1 MEIMKGLIEMLQNYS
16 IHFCLLFQRRDLFGI
31 YESPLWASLV
41 AQWLK
46 KKKKKL
52 PSNAKDMCLIPGLGR
67 SPGEGNGNLLQY
79 SCLGKS
85 HRQRSLV
92 NYSPWSLKSWT

>member
-1 MEIMKGLIEMLQNYS
+1 MEIMKGLIEMLQNHS

-41 AQWLK
+41 AQWFK

-52 PSNAKDMCLIPGLGR
+52 PSNAKDMSLIPGLGR